1 MVGRGAGKRGG
12 EAKNAG
18 KASAGEGVFFFFK
31 TRLVIM
37 LVVLDHF
44 CNLLGV
50 DPEREAV
57 GKEDQF

>member
-31 TRLVIM
+31 TVTKN
-37 LVVLDHF
+37 F
-44 CNLLGV
+44 WKY
-50 DPEREAV
+50 E
-57 GKEDQF
+57 KKST